1 VTTHAIETRGLSK
14 HYGDLVV
21 LDGLDL
27 EVQTGSVYGFL
38 GPNGAGK
45 STTIKLILDL
55 IRPTAGSV
63 TVLGHDAQHD
73 GVLARTGVGYLPQQ
87 PQFHPYRTVRGVLG
101 HAAHLSPR
109 APRGRVLRRRIDELL
124 DQSGLA
130 GKSRRRAGVLS
141 GGERQRLGIAQAL
154 IGDPELVI
162 LDEPAAGL
170 DPQGRREVLDL
181 IEQMRGRA
189 TLFFSTHLLDDV
201 QRVAD
206 TVGVLSAGNLVAEG
220 PLDEIL
226 EAPATAYTVRMR
238 GETATVRER
247 LEHERWVLGIDVHL
261 RGEQELW
268 EVQLAETQA
277 GGLLL
282 DALADD
288 DSIDVTEFHTT
299 DPSLEFAYFDL
310 VGGER

>member
-1 VTTHAIETRGLSK
+1 
-14 HYGDLVV
+14 
-21 LDGLDL
+21 
-27 EVQTGSVYGFL
+27 
-38 GPNGAGK
+38 
-45 STTIKLILDL
+45 
-55 IRPTAGSV
+55 
-63 TVLGHDAQHD
+63 
-73 GVLARTGVGYLPQQ
+73 
-87 PQFHPYRTVRGVLG
+87 
-101 HAAHLSPR
+101 
-109 APRGRVLRRRIDELL
+109 VLRRRIDELL

-130 GKSRRRAGVLS
+130 GKSRRPAGVLS

-206 TVGVLSAGNLVAEG
+206 TVGVLSAGNMVAEG

-226 EAPATAYTVRMR
+226 EAPATAYTVRLR
-238 GETATVRER
+238 GETESVRAR
-247 LEHERWVLGIDVHL
+247 LEQERWVLGIDVHP

-268 EVQLAETQA
+268 EVQLAETRA

-282 DALADD
+282 DALVDD
-288 DSIDVTEFHTT
+288 GSIDVTEFHTT